1 MEWKASVTVLVL
13 YLAALGPCEGENER
27 NNCCACVRVGTR
39 GLVGTRGPVDT
50 PTNGKGAGEGG
61 GSDKSNTVAV
71 IAAQVQSTIIFIRMR
86 QTLHVRESLLSP
98 VPGTCSYFEVQ
109 IA

>member
-1 MEWKASVTVLVL
+1 MTVLVL

-27 NNCCACVRVGTR
+27 NNCCACVRVGTG

-71 IAAQVQSTIIFIRMR
+71 IAAQVQSTIFIRVKE
-86 QTLHVRESLLSP
+86 TLHVRESLLL
-98 VPGTCSYFEVQ
+98 PGILRYKMRK
-109 IA
+109 IWGRG

>member
-1 MEWKASVTVLVL
+1 MTVLVL

-27 NNCCACVRVGTR
+27 NNCCACVRVGTG

-61 GSDKSNTVAV
+61 R
-71 IAAQVQSTIIFIRMR
+71 I
-86 QTLHVRESLLSP
+86 
-98 VPGTCSYFEVQ
+98 
-109 IA
+109 

>member
-1 MEWKASVTVLVL
+1 MTVLVL

-27 NNCCACVRVGTR
+27 NNCCACVRVGTG

-61 GSDKSNTVAV
+61 GSDKSSTVAV
-71 IAAQVQSTIIFIRMR
+71 YSCSSAEHNFHTRERNFACAGKLTIAR
-86 QTLHVRESLLSP
+86 
-98 VPGTCSYFEVQ
+98 YFEVQ
-109 IA
+109 DA